1 MCNDVILTLF
11 IYVFLY
17 LLWCVLSEQR
27 ILLIAV
33 HPCMLYSSH
42 SPTSPVAQHTAPFYS
57 IPHCHTHICSYP
69 TYWYPL
75 HHLVHSILGT
85 KTSLSVTFYHTLLLC
100 CVFLIYNNKP
110 IFIFLPFFFSL
121 LISSSSFHIGLVLT
135 ICCISKWYILF
146 IAFTLTTHSFLI
158 TSKAG
163 FSAAS
168 VVCSIP
174 CVLHQFCVSLTS
186 PHPSQCLPSELQ
198 HPTLC
203 LLPIGSM

>member
-17 LLWCVLSEQR
+17 LLWCVLSGQR

-110 IFIFLPFFFSL
+110 IFIFLPFFF
-121 LISSSSFHIGLVLT
+121 F
-135 ICCISKWYILF
+135 
-146 IAFTLTTHSFLI
+146 TTHFFFFLPYWVGPHYMLYLQVVHFIYCLHSHYSF
-158 TSKAG
+158 
-163 FSAAS
+163 F
-168 VVCSIP
+168 P
-174 CVLHQFCVSLTS
+174 NYF
-186 PHPSQCLPSELQ
+186 
-198 HPTLC
+198 
-203 LLPIGSM
+203 